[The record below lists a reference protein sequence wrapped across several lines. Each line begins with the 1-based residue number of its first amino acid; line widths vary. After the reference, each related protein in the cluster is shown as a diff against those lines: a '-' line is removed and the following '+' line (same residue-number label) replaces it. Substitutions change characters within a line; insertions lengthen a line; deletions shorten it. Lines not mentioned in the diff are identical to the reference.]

1 MAENSTSRSPTRGDV
16 YLVLALAAAS
26 VVFAVLYNTTSYWP
40 FKGPLWLICLM
51 SILVTLPLI
60 WRRRFPSQTAWIQ
73 AAVFVTA
80 QALAIMEPGVTQI
93 TVFMGVYSVGAW
105 QSNRRAAFVS
115 RLLLCVG
122 IFVYLF
128 ISMIVQFESISDMTV
143 LQFAAASAVTF
154 LINVAFFGG
163 AWLFGN
169 RAWSQRRL
177 LDELRSANAEVRCQ
191 EQQLTRQALD
201 LERVRIARELHDGIA
216 HHITGVG
223 IHAAAA
229 RRSLEKNPD
238 KARESLKT
246 IESSTRETVDE
257 LRALVYTLRDTDD
270 ASTAEHNAQGN
281 PGLGDIPEL
290 VDASRRSGQRIKVLT
305 IGQSRPL
312 TPITELS
319 IYRVIQE
326 SLTNCRRYA
335 GSHAEVE
342 VRLRYGSTEL
352 EIEISDSR
360 SPGVLPDEPQA
371 APEPSAERGPT
382 SASAP
387 GPNLGS
393 TSDAAD
399 SGSARLPNS
408 AGLGLGIIGMRER
421 MSALGGTLEAGT
433 KSRGGWLVR
442 AQIPYPRNAAEPEA
456 ADPATAAPETGS
468 PETADSEATTVSASS
483 TTPDSPASST
493 TESTA
498 KA

>member
-1 MAENSTSRSPTRGDV
+1 MEENPTSLRHTRGDV

-60 WRRRFPSQTAWIQ
+60 WRRRYPSQMAWIQ
-73 AAVFVTA
+73 TAVFVTA
-80 QALAIMEPGVTQI
+80 QVLSIMEPGVTQI
-93 TVFMGVYSVGAW
+93 IVFMGVYSVGAW
-105 QSNRRAAFVS
+105 QGNRKTAFIS
-115 RLLLCVG
+115 RLLLCAG
-122 IFVYLF
+122 IFVYLLV
-128 ISMIVQFESISDMTV
+128 STGVQFKAIGDMTV
-143 LQFAAASAVTF
+143 LQFAAASAVSF
-154 LINVAFFGG
+154 LINIAFFGG

-169 RAWSQRRL
+169 RAWSQRNL
-177 LDELRSANAEVRCQ
+177 FNELRTANAEVRSQ

-270 ASTAEHNAQGN
+270 VTTSEDSAKGN
-281 PGLGDIPEL
+281 PGLGDVPEL
-290 VDASRRSGQRIKVLT
+290 IDASHRSGQQIEFHT
-305 IGQSRPL
+305 IGRPRAL
-312 TPITELS
+312 TPITEMS

-335 GSHAEVE
+335 GSHAEVD
-342 VRLRYGSTEL
+342 VRLRYGTTKL
-352 EIEISDSR
+352 EVEISDSR
-360 SPGVLPDEPQA
+360 SPGALREEPHRE
-371 APEPSAERGPT
+371 PESPVKQP
-382 SASAP
+382 
-387 GPNLGS
+387 
-393 TSDAAD
+393 
-399 SGSARLPNS
+399 
-408 AGLGLGIIGMRER
+408 GLGLGIVGMRER
-421 MSALGGTLEAGT
+421 MSALGGTLEAGP

-442 AQIPYPRNAAEPEA
+442 AQIPYPRNVADAEDAAPK
-456 ADPATAAPETGS
+456 ADTGDLPTTTTPTTDSPATS
-468 PETADSEATTVSASS
+468 RTAASS
-483 TTPDSPASST
+483 TMIP
-493 TESTA
+493 TA

>member
-1 MAENSTSRSPTRGDV
+1 MEENPTSLRPTRGDV

-26 VVFAVLYNTTSYWP
+26 AVFAVLYNTTSYWP

-60 WRRRFPSQTAWIQ
+60 WRRRYPSQTAWIQ
-73 AAVFVTA
+73 AAIFVTA
-80 QALAIMEPGVTQI
+80 QSFSIMEPGVTQI
-93 TVFMGVYSVGAW
+93 ILFMGVYSVGAW
-105 QSNRRAAFVS
+105 QSNRRTAFIS

-122 IFVYLF
+122 IFVYMF
-128 ISMIVQFESISDMTV
+128 VSMSMQFNAIGDMTV
-143 LQFAAASAVTF
+143 LQFAAASGVSF
-154 LINVAFFGG
+154 LINVAYFGG
-163 AWLFGN
+163 AWIFGN
-169 RAWSQRRL
+169 RAWNQRNL
-177 LDELRSANAEVRCQ
+177 FTELRSANAEVRSQ

-257 LRALVYTLRDTDD
+257 LRALVYTLRDTDEAHTD
-270 ASTAEHNAQGN
+270 EHTTKGN
-281 PGLGDIPEL
+281 PSLGDIPEL
-290 VDASRRSGQRIKVLT
+290 IDASRRSGQQIEVVT
-305 IGQSRPL
+305 IGQPRAL
-312 TPITELS
+312 TPITEMS

-335 GSHAEVE
+335 GAHAEVH
-342 VRLRYGSTEL
+342 VRLRYGATNL
-352 EIEISDSR
+352 EVEVSDSR
-360 SPGVLPDEPQA
+360 SPGALREEPHLESD
-371 APEPSAERGPT
+371 PPT
-382 SASAP
+382 KQP
-387 GPNLGS
+387 
-393 TSDAAD
+393 
-399 SGSARLPNS
+399 
-408 AGLGLGIIGMRER
+408 GLGLGIVGMRER
-421 MSALGGTLEAGT
+421 MSALGGTLEAGP

-442 AQIPYPRNAAEPEA
+442 AQIPYPRNVSEPET
-456 ADPATAAPETGS
+456 DTPEHDTDTGDLPATSDAPS
-468 PETADSEATTVSASS
+468 TTNTTASS
-483 TTPDSPASST
+483 I

>member
-1 MAENSTSRSPTRGDV
+1 MEENPTSLRHTRGDV

-60 WRRRFPSQTAWIQ
+60 WRRRYPSQMAWIQ
-73 AAVFVTA
+73 TAVFVTA
-80 QALAIMEPGVTQI
+80 QVLSIMEPGVTQI
-93 TVFMGVYSVGAW
+93 IVFMGVYSVGAW
-105 QSNRRAAFVS
+105 QGNRKTAFIS
-115 RLLLCVG
+115 RLLLCAG
-122 IFVYLF
+122 IFVYLLV
-128 ISMIVQFESISDMTV
+128 STGVQFKAIGDMTV
-143 LQFAAASAVTF
+143 LQFAAASAVSF
-154 LINVAFFGG
+154 LINIAFFGG

-169 RAWSQRRL
+169 RAWSQRNL
-177 LDELRSANAEVRCQ
+177 FNELRTANAEVRSQ

-270 ASTAEHNAQGN
+270 VTTSEDSAKGN
-281 PGLGDIPEL
+281 PGLGDVPEL
-290 VDASRRSGQRIKVLT
+290 IDASHRSGQQIEFHT
-305 IGQSRPL
+305 IGRPRAL
-312 TPITELS
+312 TPITEMS

-335 GSHAEVE
+335 GSHAEVD
-342 VRLRYGSTEL
+342 VRLRYGTTKL
-352 EIEISDSR
+352 EVEISDSR
-360 SPGVLPDEPQA
+360 SPAALREEPHRE
-371 APEPSAERGPT
+371 PESPVKQP
-382 SASAP
+382 
-387 GPNLGS
+387 
-393 TSDAAD
+393 
-399 SGSARLPNS
+399 
-408 AGLGLGIIGMRER
+408 GLGLGIVGMRER
-421 MSALGGTLEAGT
+421 MSALGGTLEAGP

-442 AQIPYPRNAAEPEA
+442 AQIPYPRNV
-456 ADPATAAPETGS
+456 ADPEIDAAAPAAIETETATETGDG
-468 PETADSEATTVSASS
+468 PNASS
-483 TTPDSPASST
+483 ITD
-493 TESTA
+493 STA

>member
-1 MAENSTSRSPTRGDV
+1 MAEKPASLRPTRGDV
-16 YLVLALAAAS
+16 YLVLALAGAS
-26 VVFAVLYNTTSYWP
+26 MVFAILYNTTAYWP
-40 FKGPLWLICLM
+40 FKGPLWLICLA
-51 SILVTLPLI
+51 SVLVTVPLLY
-60 WRRRFPSQTAWIQ
+60 RRRYPSQVAWIQ
-73 AAVFVTA
+73 ATIFVTA
-80 QALAIMEPGVTQI
+80 QFLAIMEPGVTQI
-93 TVFMGVYSVGAW
+93 ILFMGLYSVGAW

-122 IFVYLF
+122 IFVYLL
-128 ISMIVQFESISDMTV
+128 ISMALQFEAIGDMTV
-143 LQFAAASAVTF
+143 LQFAAGSAVSF

-169 RAWSQRRL
+169 RAWNQRRL
-177 LDELRSANAEVRCQ
+177 MDELRTANAEVRCQ
-191 EQQLTRQALD
+191 EQKLTRQALD

-270 ASTAEHNAQGN
+270 LSTAEHNAKGN
-281 PGLGDIPEL
+281 PSLGDIPEL
-290 VDASRRSGQRIKVLT
+290 IDVSRRSGQRIEVLT
-305 IGQSRPL
+305 IGQPRPL
-312 TPITELS
+312 TPITEMS

-335 GSHAEVE
+335 GSYAEVE
-342 VRLRYGSTEL
+342 VRLRYGASEL

-360 SPGVLPDEPQA
+360 SPGPPRKEPQFD
-371 APEPSAERGPT
+371 PEPSAD
-382 SASAP
+382 SAP
-387 GPNLGS
+387 EPALE
-393 TSDAAD
+393 SDD
-399 SGSARLPNS
+399 ERSGDVRTPKHT
-408 AGLGLGIIGMRER
+408 GLGLGIVGMRER
-421 MSALGGTLEAGT
+421 MSALGGTLDAGP

-442 AQIPYPRNAAEPEA
+442 AQIPYPQNITDSESAALPG
-456 ADPATAAPETGS
+456 ADAD
-468 PETADSEATTVSASS
+468 ADSSTAPTAS
-483 TTPDSPASST
+483 TTPSTTASST